1 MINIMKTLW
10 QNALPLY
17 AAWCSVFISSSAYA
31 LSSEDN
37 SRSAVPPGTITTI
50 IIETRKRP
58 VHIDR
63 RTLHNVTTPNG
74 CCRAGMTLPIEY
86 RTNENTIDADHY
98 PQLSQPTR
106 YQQWVRVNNQYM
118 LLNVLTH
125 TVIKVV
131 VVRE

>member
-1 MINIMKTLW
+1 MIKIMKTLW

-17 AAWCSVFISSSAYA
+17 AAWCSVCICSSSAYA
-31 LSSEDN
+31 LDDN

-58 VHIDR
+58 VPLDR
-63 RTLHNVTTPNG
+63 RTLQHATTSNG

-86 RTNENTIDADHY
+86 RSNENTIDADHH